1 MDLSPW
7 GFFVNFQP
15 LGIRLGRLVT
25 FVVPGSNAL
34 GSALAYLEKAAVF
47 KKKNGEKHPS
57 FGGSKC

>member
-1 MDLSPW
+1 MVLSTW
-7 GFFVNFQP
+7 VFFVNFHP
-15 LGIRLGRLVT
+15 LGIRHSALST

-47 KKKNGEKHPS
+47 KKNGEKHPS